1 MCPNGFIKI
10 FVIGL
15 LFSACE
21 NKGTS
26 TVKDTNAEYEGNT
39 AVDYD
44 KVKPSA
50 GNAHGAMGYVPADGE
65 SAEESKAKAIQM
77 QIDSAYK
84 SIALLE
90 EAKIALNN
98 TQDELLST
106 AERNAKSKAIYYIN
120 QIQNEMCRAV
130 DASII
135 NNLKMNAAKLS
146 EITSTM
152 EDNVNNLKSASES
165 LQKAAAYVTKTSN
178 IFSTCFTSGWIKP
191 AIKKKAQ

>member
-1 MCPNGFIKI
+1 MYPQGFIKI
-10 FVIGL
+10 FLIGL

-21 NKGTS
+21 NKSTS
-26 TVKDTNAEYEGNT
+26 SVKDTNAEYEGNVT
-39 AVDYD
+39 VDYD
-44 KVKPSA
+44 KVKPLTV
-50 GNAHGAMGYVPADGE
+50 NDPGAMGYIPANGE

-98 TQDELLST
+98 TREELLSAT
-106 AERNAKSKAIYYIN
+106 ERNVKSKAIYYIN
-120 QIQNEMCRAV
+120 QMQSEMCRAV

-135 NNLKMNAAKLS
+135 NNLKINAAKLA

-178 IFSTCFTSGWIKP
+178 IFSACLTSGWIKP

>member
-26 TVKDTNAEYEGNT
+26 TVKDINAEYEGNT

-98 TQDELLST
+98 TQDELLS
-106 AERNAKSKAIYYIN
+106 AADRNAKSKAIYYIN
-120 QIQNEMCRAV
+120 
-130 DASII
+130 
-135 NNLKMNAAKLS
+135 NLKINAAKLS